1 MPKAT
6 VELTH
11 DEYIKS
17 LGLAPELEQKLF
29 ESLGVPEVWAKAK
42 VGILRQSDYS
52 RQMDEARTK
61 QAELD
66 ALYADNEHWKS
77 ELESWHGK
85 TQSEVEADKQRL
97 AASELKIKEGE
108 IRLRNAAREMG
119 LTDEQIF
126 GAQPTIQQQ
135 MMTPTPAVAAFD
147 DSKYVS
153 KEESAKY
160 LRESV
165 MLQAD
170 QLDMLDEHRSLF
182 PDKPLKFKE
191 LVAEAIS
198 HRKTPSQWWEEKFN
212 VAQVRTDRAAEANKV
227 ALEAARQEGYIAGRS
242 ERGQPSRSPQP
253 SSALFQTDRTKRPSS
268 SPSKDYLQ
276 KAIQDTWR
284 RADARTKAEDDFYSN

>member
-6 VELTH
+6 TELTH

-85 TQSEVEADKQRL
+85 TQAEVEADKNRL

-126 GAQPTIQQQ
+126 GGTPVTPPTTQ
-135 MMTPTPAVAAFD
+135 PAVAAFD

-198 HRKTPSQWWEEKFN
+198 HRKTPSQWWEEKYN
-212 VAQVRTDRAAEANKV
+212 VAQVRTDRAAEANKI

-284 RADARTKAEDDFYSN
+284 RAEARTKAEDDFYSN